1 MIQEFVQISHNHVY
15 SLVPQI
21 FNVLVIKHSSIRS
34 NTVVHV
40 LTNKHI
46 CAPSDLNETDNL
58 PAVGILQ
65 AGLP

>member
-40 LTNKHI
+40 LTNKHT
-46 CAPSDLNETDNL
+46 CAPSDTNETDNL

>member
-40 LTNKHI
+40 LTNKHT